1 MLESLEFVHSL
12 QADCFN
18 MDYIDVCMTS
28 LVLNPVYCFPR
39 EEWRW
44 RMTPQPYK
52 MGEWYA
58 GTDWKQSQPFRKIS
72 TVLKNVVPCC
82 PLLGIKGTQKW
93 CWHSWRHTAD
103 CWHGVS
109 VFMFTFPLCSCL
121 LSSFYSSPYSLA
133 PNRMIAQTSLSPYM
147 HSPVSSYQVGLYLW
161 LTWVDFRAVLICHL
175 PQCQYFIF
183 QFYDV
188 FPDL

>member
-1 MLESLEFVHSL
+1 MTLAYDPTAL
-12 QADCFN
+12 QN
-18 MDYIDVCMTS
+18 GWVVCRNWLKTVPTLQENKQS
-28 LVLNPVYCFPR
+28 AQNLVL
-39 EEWRW
+39 
-44 RMTPQPYK
+44 
-52 MGEWYA
+52 
-58 GTDWKQSQPFRKIS
+58 
-72 TVLKNVVPCC
+72 CC
-82 PLLGIKGTQKW
+82 PLLGIEGTQKW

-161 LTWVDFRAVLICHL
+161 LTWIYFRAVLICHR